1 MIQIRK
7 SQSRG
12 HANHGWLDSYHTFS
26 FADYYD
32 PQFMGFG
39 VLRVIN
45 EDVIDGGKGFST
57 HGHKDMEIV
66 TYVISGLIE
75 HKDTLGSEG
84 HIRPG
89 DVQRMSAG
97 TGIRHSEFN
106 GIKNEK
112 THLLQI
118 WIEPEK
124 IGIAPEYEQKS
135 FVNDWE
141 NHSIVLVASNNG
153 AEGSLKLNQ
162 DASIYAAKYTVAGKK
177 EIKLNAGR
185 RAWIQMISG
194 ELRVN
199 GELLVAGDGAA
210 CLNETVLNL
219 QAQPASHFLLF
230 DLP

>member
-1 MIQIRK
+1 MIQVRK

-135 FVNDWE
+135 YVNDWE
-141 NHSIVLVASNNG
+141 NQSIVLVASNNG
-153 AEGSLKLNQ
+153 ASGSLKLNQ
-162 DASIYAAKYTVAGKK
+162 DVSIYAAQYKVASTK
-177 EIKLNAGR
+177 EIQLATGR

-219 QAQPASHFLLF
+219 EAQPASHFLLF

>member
-45 EDVIDGGKGFST
+45 EDVIDGGNGFST

-106 GIKNEK
+106 GLKNEK

-135 FVNDWE
+135 FVNDWI
-141 NHSIVLVASNNG
+141 NQSFVLVASNNG

-162 DASIYAAKYTVAGKK
+162 DASIYAAKYAVAGKK

-185 RAWIQMISG
+185 RVWIQMIAG